1 MPVGPDRTEA
11 RRKAR
16 QLINNIAQE
25 HTLNGAIFGTQL
37 ELLVNNCLE
46 TYVTAA
52 PQATVV
58 SWLILPLQLV
68 ETALRKEYTLP
79 A

>member
-1 MPVGPDRTEA
+1 MNPDPAEA

-37 ELLVNNCLE
+37 ELLVNNCLDM
-46 TYVTAA
+46 
-52 PQATVV
+52 
-58 SWLILPLQLV
+58 
-68 ETALRKEYTLP
+68 
-79 A
+79 